1 MINDVRFSQRP
12 DLSFSEVVCALSA
25 KLSSLTHVTCR
36 SSLEDG
42 WEAGLQVA
50 HVGLHRWSRSRL
62 GHAHGLE
69 LGLIILFLRLALD
82 KLQRVLLVVW
92 EGSQTLVVADLG
104 RLCWSEGLVVFHQRS
119 GGRRCLP
126 VWVVSVLTDHCSVS
140 VEKVSLLNLLRE
152 WLVLLEFLAGQT
164 RLSS

>member
-12 DLSFSEVVCALSA
+12 DLFFSEVVCALSA

-69 LGLIILFLRLALD
+69 LGLVILFLRLALD

-92 EGSQTLVVADLG
+92 ERSQTLVVADLG
-104 RLCWSEGLVVFHQRS
+104 RLSRSKRLVVLHKRS

-126 VWVVSVLTDHCSVS
+126 VWVVSVLTDHCPVS
-140 VEKVSLLNLLRE
+140 VE
-152 WLVLLEFLAGQT
+152 
-164 RLSS
+164 